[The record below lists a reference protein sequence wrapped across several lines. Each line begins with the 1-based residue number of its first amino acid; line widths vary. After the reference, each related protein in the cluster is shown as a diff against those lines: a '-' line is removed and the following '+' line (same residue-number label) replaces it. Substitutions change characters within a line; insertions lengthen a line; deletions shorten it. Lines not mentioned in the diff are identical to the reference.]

1 MKPACSGLSIWTL
14 AAGALVLSTAAIA
27 QKRYDPGVT
36 DTEIKIGQTMP
47 YSGPISAY
55 GAIGRAQLAYF
66 EKINAEG
73 GINGRKV
80 RLISLDDG
88 YNPAKAVEQVRRLVE
103 QDDVLL
109 IFNSV
114 GTATNLAVRKYLNA
128 KKVPQLLTSGGDSAW
143 GDYEHY
149 PWTMG
154 WMPTYRDEARLY
166 ARHILQNRPNA
177 KIAVLYLNDDYGRE
191 YLQGLKDGLGDKA
204 ARMIVAVQSYEV
216 SDPTVKSQVVEL
228 MASGADTFF
237 SATIG
242 KHSTQAIT
250 AVWELGWRPQYYA
263 AVSATPKIAI
273 LKPAGLE
280 KAVGMITAYYA
291 KDPTIA
297 RWQNDPAVR
306 DYWEWAKKYYDGDPT
321 NGLATFGYQVAQV
334 MEYIL
339 RQCGDD
345 LTRENVMRVA
355 TSMQNVKFPLLV
367 PGVTVNTTPT
377 DYYPIDQFELLR
389 FNGDSWDAI
398 SDVTRP

>member
-1 MKPACSGLSIWTL
+1 MVTL
-14 AAGALVLSTAAIA
+14 LLALPWQIAAG
-27 QKRYDPGVT
+27 QDKKYGPGVS

-66 EKINAEG
+66 EKVNAEG

-103 QDDVLL
+103 HDDVLL
-109 IFNSV
+109 IFSSV

-128 KKVPQLLTSGGDSAW
+128 KKVPQLLTAGGDSAW
-143 GDYEHY
+143 GDHKHY

-154 WMPTYRDEARLY
+154 WMPTFLDEARLY
-166 ARHILQNRPNA
+166 AKHILQNRPNA

-191 YLQGLKDGLGDKA
+191 YLQGLKVGLGDKA
-204 ARMIVAVQSYEV
+204 TRMVVAEQSYEV
-216 SDPTVKSQVVEL
+216 TDPTVKSQVVEL
-228 MASGADTFF
+228 KASGADTFF
-237 SATIG
+237 SATVG
-242 KHSTQAIT
+242 KHASQAIV
-250 AVWELGWRPQYYA
+250 AAWELGWRPQYYA
-263 AVSATPKIAI
+263 AVPATPKIAI
-273 LKPAGLE
+273 LQPAGLE

-306 DYWEWAKKYYDGDPT
+306 DYGVWAKKYYDGDPT
-321 NGLATFGYQVAQV
+321 NGLATYGYQVAQV

-345 LTRENVMRVA
+345 LTRENAMRVA
-355 TSMQNVKFPLLV
+355 TGMQNVKFPLLL
-367 PGVTVNTTPT
+367 PGVTVNTSPA
-377 DYYPIDQFELLR
+377 DYYPLDQFELLR

>member
-1 MKPACSGLSIWTL
+1 MDAHLPGRG
-14 AAGALVLSTAAIA
+14 AA
-27 QKRYDPGVT
+27 
-36 DTEIKIGQTMP
+36 
-47 YSGPISAY
+47 
-55 GAIGRAQLAYF
+55 
-66 EKINAEG
+66 
-73 GINGRKV
+73 
-80 RLISLDDG
+80 
-88 YNPAKAVEQVRRLVE
+88 
-103 QDDVLL
+103 
-109 IFNSV
+109 
-114 GTATNLAVRKYLNA
+114 
-128 KKVPQLLTSGGDSAW
+128 LT
-143 GDYEHY
+143 
-149 PWTMG
+149 
-154 WMPTYRDEARLY
+154 
-166 ARHILQNRPNA
+166 RHILQNRPNT

-204 ARMIVAVQSYEV
+204 ARMIVAEQSYEV

-242 KHSTQAIT
+242 KHASQAIV

-273 LKPAGLE
+273 LQPAGLE

-297 RWQNDPAVR
+297 RWQDDPAVL
-306 DYWEWAKKYYDGDPT
+306 DYWAWGKKYYDSDPT
-321 NGLATFGYQVAQV
+321 NGIATYGYQVAQV

-339 RQCGDD
+339 RQCGND
-345 LTRENVMRVA
+345 LTRENVMRIA

-367 PGVTVNTTPT
+367 PGVTVNTSPT
-377 DYYPIDQFELLR
+377 DYHPIDQFELLR